1 MIEWMHHH
9 KRWLIITIWIATIS
23 FILAGAVGWG
33 SLSFGKR
40 ADTIAKIGEIE
51 VRLADIN
58 QIYNQI
64 FNLVNQ
70 QMGGGLD
77 DQKAEQMGLKRAA
90 LNQAIREG
98 YFRELA
104 RQLGL
109 EVTPEEVAEVLKRDF
124 KSEEI
129 YNRYLQR
136 LGMLKKD
143 YEELLKHRLIVRK
156 LLSFLRIDPSPLSI
170 EAYGASLYQADKL
183 ELKVEEVNLSSIPVS
198 EEEIQNYYNTH
209 KQQFLTEPK
218 LRVEVVEIPIEGE
231 VSEEELKKF
240 YNDHPQN
247 YLQPN
252 GEVAQFEE
260 VKGKV
265 KLDYLAREVKREAFK
280 KYLNLKKG
288 KIHGEL
294 IEVKLNQ
301 SDIPKEGI
309 EQLVK
314 RGYMK
319 PVRVGVKFL
328 VGKLVE
334 QIPPHP
340 KPIEEV
346 REEVVKL
353 VQQQK
358 GAEELKKLGERELKR
373 GFTGVET
380 PFVTQFD
387 QEQIADLTG
396 LNTDEAR
403 QFLLHL
409 FSNWDR
415 EGYLIFRNRLL
426 LYRIVAQKLVKED
439 EFEQN
444 RENVRR
450 LAAEMINQELI
461 NDLFNQLTQ
470 LYPSTSYLKQ

>member
-33 SLSFGKR
+33 SLSFGKK
-40 ADTIAKIGEIE
+40 ADTIAEIGEIE
-51 VRLADIN
+51 IRLADVN
-58 QIYNQI
+58 QIYNQL

-70 QMGGGLD
+70 QIGGGLD

-90 LNQAIREG
+90 LNQAIKEG

-109 EVTPEEVAEVLKRDF
+109 EVTPEEVAQVLKQEF
-124 KSEEI
+124 KREEF

-136 LGMLKKD
+136 IGMLKKD

-183 ELKVEEVNLSSIPVS
+183 QLKVEEVNLSSIHVS
-198 EEEIQNYYNTH
+198 EEEIQKYYNSH

-218 LRVEVVEIPIEGE
+218 LKIEVVNIPIEGE
-231 VSEEELKKF
+231 VSDEELQKF

-252 GEVAQFEE
+252 GEVAPFEE
-260 VKGKV
+260 VKGRV
-265 KLDYLAREVKREAFK
+265 KLDYLAEKVKRKAFK

-301 SDIPKEGI
+301 SNIPKEGI

-314 RGYMK
+314 RGHMK
-319 PVRVGVKFL
+319 PIRVGGRFL

-334 QIPPHP
+334 QISPHP

-358 GAEELKKLGERELKR
+358 GTEKLKELGEREL
-373 GFTGVET
+373 GGEFTGVET

-387 QEQIADLTG
+387 EEQIADLTG

-409 FSNWDR
+409 FSNWKGK
-415 EGYLIFRNRLL
+415 GYLIFRNKLL
-426 LYRIVAQKLVKED
+426 LYRIVAQRLIKED

-444 RENVRR
+444 REKVQR
-450 LAAEMINQELI
+450 LSAEMINHELI